1 MVDMPKIG
9 LMPTVGQSTLGGL
22 GGAATTG
29 AGSFGDILQNM
40 VSQAVTAQKTSEA
53 LTVGAASGDNVALH
67 EVIQAVSK
75 AELTLQTLVTVRDK
89 AVEAYQQIIQ
99 MPV

>member
-9 LMPTVGQSTLGGL
+9 LMPSIGQSSLGGL
-22 GGAATTG
+22 DGATKTG

-40 VSQAVTAQKTSEA
+40 VSQTVEAQKTAET
-53 LTVGAASGDNVALH
+53 LTVGAATGDNVALH